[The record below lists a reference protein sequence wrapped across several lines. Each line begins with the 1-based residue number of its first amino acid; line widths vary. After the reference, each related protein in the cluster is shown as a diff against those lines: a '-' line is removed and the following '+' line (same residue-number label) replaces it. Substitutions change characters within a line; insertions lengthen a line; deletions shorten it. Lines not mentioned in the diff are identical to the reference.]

1 MPDRFSDFVVVTI
14 KEKCVFNGASRLR
27 TSVGH
32 FFSSALSFS
41 VVAGNS
47 DGLRPVGLG
56 PESQCQQSQTPK
68 SVALLYT
75 VAIVAM
81 VTLTRPG
88 LSSWQLLATVN
99 IDKTKPC

>member
-1 MPDRFSDFVVVTI
+1 MPDRFSDFVVTV
-14 KEKCVFNGASRLR
+14 KEKYVFNGASRLR

-32 FFSSALSFS
+32 FFFPSDLSFS
-41 VVAGNS
+41 VVAGKS
-47 DGLRPVGLG
+47 DRLRPAGLS
-56 PESQCQQSQTPK
+56 PESQCQQSGTPK

-75 VAIVAM
+75 VGIVAT

-99 IDKTKPC
+99 IHKTQP

>member
-1 MPDRFSDFVVVTI
+1 M
-14 KEKCVFNGASRLR
+14 ASGRLR

-41 VVAGNS
+41 VVAGRSDGLRPAKS

-75 VAIVAM
+75 VGIVAM